1 MDGHDK
7 VVGEALF
14 TLFDDSMFFEWIEFL
29 RDGDE
34 VKLF

>member
-1 MDGHDK
+1 MDGDDK

-14 TLFDDSMFFEWIEFL
+14 TLFDDSMFFEKIGFR

>member
-14 TLFDDSMFFEWIEFL
+14 TLFDDSMFFERIEFR

>member
-1 MDGHDK
+1 MDGDDK

-14 TLFDDSMFFEWIEFL
+14 TLFYDSMFFERVGFR
-29 RDGDE
+29 RDRDE